1 MFFSIVALN
10 AMFCP
15 SLLPLLLLEEDWIL
29 LITAVFIGDVKADV
43 IETALTARMVDKSF
57 MVTRIF

>member
-1 MFFSIVALN
+1 
-10 AMFCP
+10 
-15 SLLPLLLLEEDWIL
+15 

-57 MVTRIF
+57 IVWKNILK